1 MSLDTFTAAAEGG
14 GTSTSSSLLLY
25 DCQKSVPA
33 PFLTKTYHLVSNPET
48 DCIVSWKD
56 SDTSSFVVW
65 RPPEFARDLLPLY
78 FKHSNFS
85 SFVRQLNTYGFKKLV
100 PYRWEFG
107 NDFFRRGQIHL
118 LSKIHR
124 RKSVLPAAA
133 SSGKSIP
140 AAAPHH
146 RRTAN
151 SASNPPRAAELQRQN
166 HSWSVLST
174 TTATPLSSSSP
185 RPAIILDP
193 PAVHDHNVVI
203 GHGLTFISD
212 ENEKLRKDNTLLHSE
227 VSRLRRL
234 LYDDKQQLA
243 AAASPQQQQAC
254 LSRIKGVCGNFG
266 ISLSSVEGLATKLRD
281 SSAAGIVQQRVD
293 RVDSTANVAGPKQHL
308 VSTLSFLNELF
319 LQDSTTTSNNNA
331 AACPKVITISR
342 DHVGADHHQLDHDTT
357 CKNPPKLFGVPLHT
371 GHKRIDPTHHHHHH
385 HHAAPAVSIRE
396 YPEEQQQ
403 LVMSCNRLRSDI
415 SSDQY
420 SFN

>member
-1 MSLDTFTAAAEGG
+1 MSLDTCTAAAEGG

-25 DCQKSVPA
+25 DCHKSVPA
-33 PFLTKTYHLVSNPET
+33 PFLTKTYHLVNDPAT
-48 DCIVSWKD
+48 DYIVSWKD

-65 RPPEFARDLLPLY
+65 RPPEFARDLLPIY

-118 LSKIHR
+118 LSRIHR
-124 RKSVLPAAA
+124 RKSVPPAPA

-146 RRTAN
+146 RRTVN
-151 SASNPPRAAELQRQN
+151 SASNPPRAAQLQQQN

-174 TTATPLSSSSP
+174 TTTTPLSSSSP

-193 PAVHDHNVVI
+193 PAVHDHNVVV
-203 GHGLTFISD
+203 GHGRAFISD
-212 ENEKLRKDNTLLHSE
+212 ETEKLRKDNTLLHSE
-227 VSRLRRL
+227 NSRLRRL
-234 LYDDKQQLA
+234 LYDYKQQLA

-266 ISLSSVEGLATKLRD
+266 ISLSNVEGLATKLRD
-281 SSAAGIVQQRVD
+281 SSAAGVVQQRVD
-293 RVDSTANVAGPKQHL
+293 RVDSAANVAGPKQHL

-319 LQDSTTTSNNNA
+319 LQDSTTTSNNSA

-342 DHVGADHHQLDHDTT
+342 DHVGADHNQVDHNTT

-371 GHKRIDPTHHHHHH
+371 GHKRLDPTHHH

-403 LVMSCNRLRSDI
+403 LVMSCNRFRSDI
-415 SSDQY
+415 SADQY